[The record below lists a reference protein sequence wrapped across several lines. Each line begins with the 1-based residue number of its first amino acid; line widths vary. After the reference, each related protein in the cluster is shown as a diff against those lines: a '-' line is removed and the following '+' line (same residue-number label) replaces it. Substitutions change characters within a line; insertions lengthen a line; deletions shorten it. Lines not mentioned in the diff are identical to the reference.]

1 MRIQI
6 VSVALVLA
14 GCTQTQLVP
23 DPPVPAAPSHDGPS
37 SMPVTTSRN
46 CPKGACD
53 IVEILDVHTS
63 ATSEDKGFD
72 ELRARAAA
80 DHGDAVVGAEFEHGD
95 DGGPSHLS
103 GIVVR
108 YAAPPPQHDDLGE
121 IDVPSDEDNQDKGLT
136 ELRARAHA
144 MGGDQV
150 IDVTFEHGDDGQQG
164 HLRGHVIR
172 FSR

>member
-1 MRIQI
+1 MRIKI
-6 VSVALVLA
+6 FSFALVLA
-14 GCTQTQLVP
+14 GCTQTQVIP
-23 DPPVPAAPSHDGPS
+23 DPPVPPPNGRDVASGV
-37 SMPVTTSRN
+37 PVTTSRN

-80 DHGDAVVGAEFEHGD
+80 DHADAVVGAEFEHGD

-103 GIVVR
+103 GIIVR
-108 YAAPPPQHDDLGE
+108 YAEAPPPHEDLGE
-121 IDVPSDEDNQDKGLT
+121 IDIPSDEDNQDKGLKQ
-136 ELRARAHA
+136 LLARAHE

-164 HLRGHVIR
+164 HLRGKVIR